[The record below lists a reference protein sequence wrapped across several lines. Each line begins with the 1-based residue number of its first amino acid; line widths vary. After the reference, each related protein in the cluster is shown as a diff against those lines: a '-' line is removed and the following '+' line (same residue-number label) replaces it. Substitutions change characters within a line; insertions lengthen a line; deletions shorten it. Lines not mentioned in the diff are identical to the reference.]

1 MVIHHSS
8 SVWPSSP
15 HYRSDQLLP
24 SGTRHKTCLS
34 EQFALF
40 RLIQEGGW
48 VSAPN
53 TQKELSIPNYD
64 GFHQKPWRRF
74 LNVFRCET
82 SVGTLPPH
90 LFVNLLDVDHFNLNL
105 IQLNWHN
112 QYLIIIIISKID
124 HLHLT
129 SDIWSSSH
137 NQTWLARADLRRDPM
152 QLISLWSPW

>member
-53 TQKELSIPNYD
+53 TQKEWSIPNYD

-90 LFVNLLDVDHFNLNL
+90 LFVNLENFDNLNLNL
-105 IQLNWHN
+105 IELNLNYNRRAPLTHSR
-112 QYLIIIIISKID
+112 LTIIIITLFKTWFWSSPYAISD

-129 SDIWSSSH
+129 RNTGWS
-137 NQTWLARADLRRDPM
+137 
-152 QLISLWSPW
+152 